1 MRMVEHDDGCE
12 ARSVRSIERRHLARR
27 LCARAAR
34 PAAVFL
40 AVPIRHPARAQK
52 PRISSAS
59 PAQVAPSP
67 NANRPSSRGVGA
79 EARTKSRNWRRMVCL
94 NPV

>member
-1 MRMVEHDDGCE
+1 MMMVEHDDGCE

-27 LCARAAR
+27 ARARAAA
-34 PAAVFL
+34 AAVFL

-59 PAQVAPSP
+59 PAQVAPSR